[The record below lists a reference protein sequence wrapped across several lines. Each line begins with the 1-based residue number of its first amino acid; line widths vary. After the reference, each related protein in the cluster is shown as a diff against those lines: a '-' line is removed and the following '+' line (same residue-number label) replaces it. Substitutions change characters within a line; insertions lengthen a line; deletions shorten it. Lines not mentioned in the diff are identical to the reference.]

1 MTAEQYVVRI
11 IYQTPPYANTGNT
24 NTVFYVSGKE
34 VVATS
39 QSNTVFYVSG
49 KEVYATSPLLLNA
62 RKYESIKSAKAAI
75 AQRMRYGYYFKDA
88 KFEIVKV
95 EVTVKEINIVTEKE

>member
-34 VVATS
+34 VFV
-39 QSNTVFYVSG
+39 
-49 KEVYATSPLLLNA
+49 TSPLLLNA
-62 RKYESIKSAKAAI
+62 RKYDSVKNAKTAI
-75 AQRMRYGYYFKDA
+75 AQRMRHCADYFKDA
-88 KFEIVKV
+88 KFEIAKV
-95 EVTVKEINIVTEKE
+95 EVTVNEINIVTE

>member
-11 IYQTPPYANTGNT
+11 IYQTPPYAPFGMTDT
-24 NTVFYVSGKE
+24 I
-34 VVATS
+34 
-39 QSNTVFYVSG
+39 FYVSG
-49 KEVYATSPLLLNA
+49 KEVYLKSSSLINA
-62 RKYESIKSAKAAI
+62 RKFDSVKNAKTAI
-75 AQRMRYGYYFKDA
+75 AQRMRHCTQYFKDA